1 MSEIIGLIIELS
13 LIVILPTVIPFL
25 VIMIAGNLKY
35 NEKIKKIVML
45 ILSIIYNG
53 AIGIISPLLFFC
65 LMFLMEVNPVI
76 WILSLIIVFTIIL
89 LPLNIFMKKKGKINI
104 FIYFITNIIIFII
117 GCLIYIC
124 MMRGRFNL

>member
-25 VIMIAGNLKY
+25 VITIAGNLKY

-65 LMFLMEVNPVI
+65 LMFLMEANPVI

-89 LPLNIFMKKKGKINI
+89 LPLNIFMKKKE
-104 FIYFITNIIIFII
+104 
-117 GCLIYIC
+117 
-124 MMRGRFNL
+124 R